1 MRSKIGLNLTR
12 NYSYNFSPTKR
23 AKKLIKFIILH
34 YTGMRKET
42 DAIKKLCDYSSKVS
56 SHYFIKNSGKI
67 LNLVPDLYEA
77 WHAGKS
83 KWKKFNSL
91 NKYSIGIEIN
101 NPGHEFGYNKFNS
114 KQINSLK
121 KLLSFLIKKYNIK
134 ADNVLGHSDIAPDRK
149 KDPGEKFPWKK
160 LAKKGLC
167 KWHTL
172 NRKNTKKSRSI
183 SVSDKEKKIFFNN
196 LSKIGYNLKIKKIF
210 DKNTRFIIIA
220 YQRHFR
226 QELIDGKIDKECL
239 LISKNLTKS

>member
-1 MRSKIGLNLTR
+1 MGLNLTR

-42 DAIKKLCDYSSKVS
+42 DAIKKLCDYNSKVS
-56 SHYFIKNSGKI
+56 SHYFIKNNGKI

-83 KWKKFNSL
+83 KWKKFDSL

-101 NPGHEFGYNKFNS
+101 NPGHEFSYNTFNL

-134 ADNVLGHSDIAPDRK
+134 VDHILGHSDIAPDRK
-149 KDPGEKFPWKK
+149 KDPGEKFPWEKLSKK
-160 LAKKGLC
+160 RLC
-167 KWHTL
+167 KWHSL
-172 NRKNTKKSRSI
+172 NRKKIKKFRSI
-183 SVSDKEKKIFFNN
+183 SVSVKEKKIFLNN

-210 DKNTRFIIIA
+210 DKNTKFIIIA

>member
-1 MRSKIGLNLTR
+1 MGLNLTR
-12 NYSYNFSPTKR
+12 NYSYNFGPTKR

-42 DAIKKLCDYSSKVS
+42 DAIKKLCDYNSKVS
-56 SHYFIKNSGKI
+56 SHYFIKNNGKI

-83 KWKKFNSL
+83 KWKKFDSL

-160 LAKKGLC
+160 LSKKGYVNGI
-167 KWHTL
+167 T
-172 NRKNTKKSRSI
+172 
-183 SVSDKEKKIFFNN
+183 
-196 LSKIGYNLKIKKIF
+196 
-210 DKNTRFIIIA
+210 
-220 YQRHFR
+220 
-226 QELIDGKIDKECL
+226 
-239 LISKNLTKS
+239 

>member
-42 DAIKKLCDYSSKVS
+42 DAIKKLCDYNSKVS

-67 LNLVPDLYEA
+67 LNLVPDLYVA

-83 KWKKFNSL
+83 KWKKFDSL

-121 KLLSFLIKKYNIK
+121 KLLSFLIQKYNIK
-134 ADNVLGHSDIAPDRK
+134 LVNVLGHSDIAPDRK
-149 KDPGEKFPWKK
+149 KDPGEKFPWEK
-160 LAKKGLC
+160 LAKKRLC

-172 NRKNTKKSRSI
+172 NRKKIKKFRGI
-183 SVSDKEKKIFFNN
+183 SVSDKEKKNFLNN